1 MALLPF
7 SSQLIADTGIS
18 MGDEGK
24 GRLIYE
30 VIDEIYAEKKD
41 VSVPIKMILKVNG
54 GANSGHTA
62 AGLKLNLLP
71 TGVAENRIP
80 HLGIGMGVVA
90 DPHKLLWE
98 AEPLEAAGYK
108 LFDRLLI
115 DQKTMVSDLT
125 HRFLDQAW
133 EYYRVHTLNEDPR
146 GSTKRGISPA
156 YSDEVNQL
164 QIYFGDFLSDRAIF
178 QKKISQRIDRTLKT
192 IQYVC
197 GVSEDAWNSFFEELE
212 TAEIRANQEAIER
225 GVIDKSVYHF
235 ARFKGDQPFTMNIQA
250 YSDWYWEAGQKWAKN
265 VVDLREIIVESLENG
280 QYIIGEFGQS
290 FWLDKRHGFS
300 PNVTASHTFTPEF
313 FQSAGIPVQPVHN
326 IGVCKAYD
334 TKVGT
339 HLFLTQMDEQH
350 PLTPILKKMEFGTST
365 GRQRMVGW
373 FDAVEKG
380 DTLRFGGFQDM
391 VINKLD
397 ALTHSGDWNSNLLVC
412 THYEDKNGNV
422 INRVPRDEKSRKE
435 LKPVYKE
442 FPGWSEDISTVRSFK
457 ELPDNA
463 KRYIAGVFKAT
474 LDIAYRGKDYPT
486 NLPNLRYIGVGP
498 EPKQIIRDVPAT
510 PILLADYALSPAL
523 S

>member
-7 SSQLIADTGIS
+7 SSQLIADAGIS

-30 VIDEIYAEKKD
+30 VIDEIYAQENCPET
-41 VSVPIKMILKVNG
+41 PIKMILKVNG

-71 TGVAENRIP
+71 TGVAENRVP

-90 DPHKLLWE
+90 DPHKLYWE

-108 LFDRLLI
+108 LYSRLLI
-115 DQKTMVSDLT
+115 DQRTLVSDLS

-133 EYYRVHTLNEDPR
+133 EYYRIHTLNEDPR

-164 QIYFGDFLSDRAIF
+164 QIFFADFCNDKAIF
-178 QKKISQRIDRTLKT
+178 VKKMKQRINRTLKT

-197 GVSEDAWNSFFEELE
+197 EVDETAWNDFFDELS
-212 TAEIRANQEAIER
+212 TAEKRANKEAIER
-225 GVIDKSVYHF
+225 DVFEDSLF
-235 ARFKGDQPFTMNIQA
+235 DFRRFKGEEPFTLKTEDYIE
-250 YSDWYWEAGQKWAKN
+250 WYWNAGQRFKN
-265 VVDLREIIVESLENG
+265 CVVDLREEIVNALEEG

-300 PNVTASHTFTPEF
+300 PNVTASHTYTPEF
-313 FQSAGIPVQPVHN
+313 FQSAGIPAQAVHTM
-326 IGVCKAYD
+326 GVCKAYD

-339 HLFLTQMDEQH
+339 HLFLTQIEEEH
-350 PLTPILKKMEFGTST
+350 PLSPILKQMEFGTST

-380 DTLRFGGFQDM
+380 DTLRFGGFQDL

-397 ALTHSGDWNSNLLVC
+397 ALTHTGSWNRPLLVC
-412 THYEDKNGNV
+412 THYIDQAGN
-422 INRVPRDEKSRKE
+422 IWDRVPRDEKVRSE
-435 LKPVYKE
+435 LTPVYTE
-442 FPGWSEDISTVRSFK
+442 FKGWSEDISKIREFQD
-457 ELPDNA
+457 LPIEA
-463 KRYIAGVFKAT
+463 KRYVAGMVKAI
-474 LDIAYRGKDYPT
+474 LDVAYRGKDYPEKI
-486 NLPNLRYIGVGP
+486 PNLRYIGVGP
-498 EPKQIIRDVPAT
+498 EPKQIIRDVPKTSMLIAE
-510 PILLADYALSPAL
+510 YVLS
-523 S
+523 